1 MNIRVIEIEKI
12 RVFEKIRKVSKVE
25 KLSRNNRV
33 VAITK
38 ILIETPNKVIG
49 LNRFSELLNAA
60 KSTISEDIVIV
71 REVLEKLEMGS
82 IETISGA
89 AGGIKFIPSIGKQ
102 SKEEFANELCE
113 ALLEE
118 GRVVPGNFVYL
129 TDIMYNPQIVSKAGV
144 ILASH
149 FQNMN
154 IDYIVTVE
162 TKGIPLAYEVAKSL
176 GIELVI
182 IRKDNKI
189 TEGPTVTINYLS
201 GTSGRI
207 QQMAL
212 AKKCMKPHSKCV
224 FIDDFLRGG
233 GTAEGI
239 KDLLKEFDSEL
250 VGTGVLVDNVGIE
263 NKRTSDYI
271 SVIDLEYNKEEERL
285 KVRPS
290 AFIK

>member
-1 MNIRVIEIEKI
+1 M
-12 RVFEKIRKVSKVE
+12 VE

-38 ILIETPNKVIG
+38 ILMETPNKIIG
-49 LNRFSELLNAA
+49 LNRFSEFLNAA

-82 IETISGA
+82 IETIAGA
-89 AGGIKFIPSIGKQ
+89 AGGIKYIPSMGQKA
-102 SKEEFANELCE
+102 KEDFADELCK

-118 GRVVPGNFVYL
+118 GRIVPGNFVYL

-149 FQNMN
+149 FQEM
-154 IDYIVTVE
+154 DLDCIVTVE

-182 IRKDNKI
+182 IRKDNKV
-189 TEGPTVTINYLS
+189 TEGSTVTINYVS

-212 AKKCMKPHSKCV
+212 AKKCMKPSSKCV

-239 KDLLKEFDSEL
+239 RDLLKEFDSEL
-250 VGTGVLVDNVGIE
+250 VGTGVLVDNVGVA
-263 NKRTSDYI
+263 NKRVTDYVSIIDVEHI
-271 SVIDLEYNKEEERL
+271 SEDGKI
-285 KVRPS
+285 KVTPS
-290 AFIK
+290 SLIK

>member
-1 MNIRVIEIEKI
+1 MNIRVKEIEKI
-12 RVFEKIRKVSKVE
+12 RVFEKIRKVNRVE

-102 SKEEFANELCE
+102 AKEEFANELCE
-113 ALLEE
+113 ALLED
-118 GRVVPGNFVYL
+118 GRIVPGNFIYL

-144 ILASH
+144 ILASY

-154 IDYIVTVE
+154 IDYIITVE

-189 TEGPTVTINYLS
+189 TEGPTVTINYVS

-212 AKKCMKPHSKCV
+212 AKKCMKPSSKCV

-239 KDLLKEFDSEL
+239 RDLLKEFDSEL

-263 NKRTSDYI
+263 NKRTTDYI
-271 SVIDLEYNKEEERL
+271 SIIDLEYNKEEEKL
-285 KVRPS
+285 NVRPS
-290 AFIK
+290 SFIK

>member
-1 MNIRVIEIEKI
+1 MNIRVKKIEKI
-12 RVFEKIRKVSKVE
+12 RVFEKIRKVNKVE

-89 AGGIKFIPSIGKQ
+89 AGGIKFIPAMGQKAR
-102 SKEEFANELCE
+102 EDFANELCE
-113 ALLEE
+113 ALLED
-118 GRVVPGNFVYL
+118 GRIVPGNFVYL

-189 TEGPTVTINYLS
+189 TEGPTVTINYVS

-212 AKKCMKPHSKCV
+212 AKKCMKPSSKCV

-239 KDLLKEFDSEL
+239 RALLKEFESEL

-263 NKRTSDYI
+263 NKRTTDYI
-271 SVIDLEYNKEEERL
+271 SIIDLEYNKEEERL
-285 KVRPS
+285 NVRPS

>member
-1 MNIRVIEIEKI
+1 M
-12 RVFEKIRKVSKVE
+12 E

-89 AGGIKFIPSIGKQ
+89 AGGIKFIPAMGQKAR
-102 SKEEFANELCE
+102 EDFANELCE
-113 ALLEE
+113 ALLED
-118 GRVVPGNFVYL
+118 GRIVPGNFVYL

-162 TKGIPLAYEVAKSL
+162 TKGIPLAYEVAKR
-176 GIELVI
+176 LVI

-189 TEGPTVTINYLS
+189 TEGPTVTINYVS

-212 AKKCMKPHSKCV
+212 AKKCMKPSSKCV

-239 KDLLKEFDSEL
+239 RALLKEFESEL

-263 NKRTSDYI
+263 NKRTTDYI
-271 SVIDLEYNKEEERL
+271 SIIDLEYNKEEERL
-285 KVRPS
+285 NVRPS

>member
-1 MNIRVIEIEKI
+1 MNIRVKKIEKI
-12 RVFEKIRKVSKVE
+12 RVFEKIRKVNKVE

-89 AGGIKFIPSIGKQ
+89 AGGIKFIPSMGKQ
-102 SKEEFANELCE
+102 AREEFANELCE

-118 GRVVPGNFVYL
+118 GRIVPGNFVYL

-189 TEGPTVTINYLS
+189 TEGPTVTINYVS

-212 AKKCMKPHSKCV
+212 AKKCMKPSSKCV

-271 SVIDLEYNKEEERL
+271 SIIDLEYNNEEEKL
-285 KVRPS
+285 NVRPS
-290 AFIK
+290 AFIN

>member
-1 MNIRVIEIEKI
+1 M
-12 RVFEKIRKVSKVE
+12 E

-38 ILIETPNKVIG
+38 ILTETPNKVVG
-49 LNRFSELLNAA
+49 LNKFSELLNAA

-71 REVLEKLEMGS
+71 RELLEKLEMGR

-89 AGGIKFIPSIGKQ
+89 AGGIKFIPDMGSE
-102 SKEEFANELCE
+102 SKLDFCNELCN
-113 ALLEE
+113 LLTEE
-118 GRVVPGNFVYL
+118 GRIVPGNFVYL
-129 TDIMYNPQIVSKAGV
+129 TDIMYNPQIISKAGV
-144 ILASH
+144 ILSSY
-149 FQNMN
+149 FKDMN

-162 TKGIPLAYEVAKSL
+162 TKGIPLAYEVAKCL

-182 IRKDNKI
+182 IRRDNKI
-189 TEGPTVTINYLS
+189 TEGPTVTINYVS

-207 QQMAL
+207 QQMSL
-212 AKKCMKPHSKCV
+212 AKKSMKPSSKCV

-233 GTAEGI
+233 GTAQGI

-250 VGTGVLVDNVGIE
+250 VGTGVLVDNIGIK
-263 NKRTSDYI
+263 NKRASDYI
-271 SVIDLEYNKEEERL
+271 TLIELEFDENTGEL

-290 AFIK
+290 ELIKYYKIDSCFR

>member
-1 MNIRVIEIEKI
+1 MNIRVKEIEKI
-12 RVFEKIRKVSKVE
+12 RVFEKMRKVNRVE

-102 SKEEFANELCE
+102 AKEEFANELCE
-113 ALLEE
+113 ALLED
-118 GRVVPGNFVYL
+118 GRIVPGNFIYL

-144 ILASH
+144 ILASY

-154 IDYIVTVE
+154 IDYIITVE

-189 TEGPTVTINYLS
+189 TEGPTVTINYVS

-212 AKKCMKPHSKCV
+212 AKKCMKPSSKCV

-239 KDLLKEFDSEL
+239 RDLLKEFDSEL

-263 NKRTSDYI
+263 NKRTTDYI
-271 SVIDLEYNKEEERL
+271 SIIDLEYNKEEEKL
-285 KVRPS
+285 NVRPS
-290 AFIK
+290 SFIK

>member
-1 MNIRVIEIEKI
+1 MNIRIKEIEKI
-12 RVFEKIRKVSKVE
+12 RVFERIRKVNRVE

-89 AGGIKFIPSIGKQ
+89 AGGIKFIPSMGKQ
-102 SKEEFANELCE
+102 AKEEFANELCE

-118 GRVVPGNFVYL
+118 GRIVPGNFVYL

-189 TEGPTVTINYLS
+189 TEGPTVTINYVS

-212 AKKCMKPHSKCV
+212 AKKCMKASSKCV

-239 KDLLKEFDSEL
+239 RALLKEFDSEL

-271 SVIDLEYNKEEERL
+271 SIIDLEYNKEEEKL
-285 KVRPS
+285 NVRPS
-290 AFIK
+290 SFIK

>member
-71 REVLEKLEMGS
+71 REVLEKLEMGA

-102 SKEEFANELCE
+102 AKEEFANELCE